1 MTVCDLCKGTGK
13 LLKPWYSTTGAMTG
27 MTGDICFMCDGKGT
41 IGEPMTNEEWLRSC
55 TTEQLAKWLQ
65 EHMDCSNCDCNKDL
79 CYKGYDCCELA
90 FLEWLKQ
97 PHTNE

>member
-1 MTVCDLCKGTGK
+1 MTVCKKCNGTGEITVPVEEHLGTVLYGK
-13 LLKPWYSTTGAMTG
+13 ELCDECNGTG
-27 MTGDICFMCDGKGT
+27 
-41 IGEPMTNEEWLRSC
+41 EVQMTNEEWIKSC
-55 TTEQLAKWLQ
+55 NTEQLAKWLQ

-97 PHTNE
+97 PHTIKE